1 MLNRFSRNNMSMD
14 VGPPTYTVIHVIY
27 MLYFRVTAFDTIFN
41 TELGK
46 YVSKCRVRFR
56 TQDEVVNP
64 DT

>member
-1 MLNRFSRNNMSMD
+1 MSMD
-14 VGPPTYTVIHVIY
+14 VGPPTYTIIPR
-27 MLYFRVTAFDTIFN
+27 LYFRVTAFDTIFN

>member
-1 MLNRFSRNNMSMD
+1 MD
-14 VGPPTYTVIHVIY
+14 VGPPTCTITPR
-27 MLYFRVTAFDTIFN
+27 LYFRVTAFDTIFN

-64 DT
+64 NT

>member
-14 VGPPTYTVIHVIY
+14 VGPPTYTVIPR
-27 MLYFRVTAFDTIFN
+27 LYFRVTAFDTIFN